1 MKDEFIIDG
10 YAFASRTEYDRAKK
24 EQETILYLNANTN
37 MEDMKEVYKIYKT
50 AVEKRAFQTVFGL
63 KFMEGLRKKL
73 GGSGIVEEDVLE
85 PIPVARVYAGAR
97 KNATADAINKKQAEQ
112 YKEKYERAKSGS
124 IIKNILIA
132 VLTVVIALMLFFTY
146 KSQYSVFT
154 YFTDYKENMRE
165 ELLNEYEEWEAE
177 LKEREENLNQREQQ
191 MGQQ

>member
-1 MKDEFIIDG
+1 MKNEFVIDS
-10 YAFASRTEYDRAKK
+10 YVFSNRTEYDRAKK
-24 EQETILYLNANTN
+24 EQETVLYIRANTN

-50 AVEKRAFQTVFGL
+50 AVEKKAFQTVFGL
-63 KFMEGLRKKL
+63 KFMESLRKKL
-73 GGSGIVEEDVLE
+73 AGSGIVEEDVLE
-85 PIPVARVYAGAR
+85 PIPVARVYAAGK
-97 KNATADAINKKQAEQ
+97 KNAAADAASKRQAEQ
-112 YKEKYERAKSGS
+112 YKEKYEKAKSGS

-132 VLTVVIALMLFFTY
+132 VLIVVIILMLFFTY

-165 ELLNEYEEWEAE
+165 ELLNQYEEWEAE